1 MTDDDLV
8 RMVKT
13 LLGIIAIVG
22 VVLLVRAK
30 GDSSITDPVETIKEG
45 NVTLLP
51 NRYENSLI
59 EFGRDLKL
67 SK

>member
-1 MTDDDLV
+1 
-8 RMVKT
+8 MVKT
-13 LLGIIAIVG
+13 LLVFIAIVG

-51 NRYENSLI
+51 KSDTNKTC
-59 EFGRDLKL
+59 FGRDLKL
-67 SK
+67 WKK